1 MKNLKQLCLFL
12 SAGTIAALSI
22 SACGD
27 DTPIPSGTAGTGT
40 AGTGTAGTGTAG
52 TGTAGTGTAG
62 TGTAGTGTAGTATA
76 GTSAGGTGTAGTAS
90 GGSGGS
96 GGAAGGSGG
105 SGGSGGK
112 GGAGGSGGG
121 SGGSG
126 GGGGGGGGGPSAN
139 CTKWCSG
146 AMGVVTFCAGKGLAD
161 AVNTEQKCIAHC
173 TAPEASGNMGLS
185 CWNMHLDN
193 AIAGPVGDHCK
204 HASGAQDQTVCNKTM
219 P

>member
-27 DTPIPSGTAGTGT
+27 DTTIPSGTAGTTGTAGTGT

-62 TGTAGTGTAGTATA
+62 TGTAGTGTAGSATA

-96 GGAAGGSGG
+96 GGRGGAGGSGG
-105 SGGSGGK
+105 TGGR

-121 SGGSG
+121 SGGG
-126 GGGGGGGGGPSAN
+126 GGGAPSAN

-146 AMGVVTFCAGKGLAD
+146 SMGVVTFCAGKGLAD

-185 CWNMHLDN
+185 CWNTHLDN

>member
-22 SACGD
+22 GACSD
-27 DTPIPSGTAGTGT
+27 DPITPGGTAGTGTAGTGTAGTGT

-62 TGTAGTGTAGTATA
+62 TGTAGTGTAGTAT
-76 GTSAGGTGTAGTAS
+76 GGTGGSGGAS
-90 GGSGGS
+90 GGSGG
-96 GGAAGGSGG
+96 A

-112 GGAGGSGGG
+112 AGAGGTGGSGGA

-126 GGGGGGGGGPSAN
+126 GGGGGGPSAA
-139 CTKWCSG
+139 CSQWCSG

-173 TAPEASGNMGLS
+173 TAPEASGSMGLS
-185 CWNMHLDN
+185 CWNTHLMN
-193 AIAGPVGDHCK
+193 AIAGPGGDHCK
-204 HASGAQDQTVCNKTM
+204 HASGAQDQTVCNKTA